1 MELCDIMSKNRKGY
15 SVKELY
21 RGLRREIMKK
31 LALLCCCLIAVLVFG
46 CGTPSEVPE
55 EKCAHGSY
63 EKGSERYV
71 KGKTCND
78 PLTKYAICNDCGE
91 EVRVGKVE
99 SRWKC
104 TSDSAKKPEV
114 VKKATC
120 TEEGISQWTCIE
132 CGAVRQFVVEK
143 IEHQYLHFFE
153 EDTPRCV
160 GCGMNA
166 PQIPVDHVHEYECT
180 WMDEYRNEIFNHY
193 VGGRNYKCKECDAS
207 YSECFDEH
215 GVFDAEA
222 VLRKLQKEARDMG
235 YVVVLDEGV
244 FPFNGDGQRLYSA
257 ISFKDTSSFEYVSDL
272 TELGKKLLQS
282 ALDYYSPASD
292 VYMYIRVDS
301 DFDWATTYFRVELYF
316 IGRDYYNESVMR

>member
-1 MELCDIMSKNRKGY
+1 
-15 SVKELY
+15 
-21 RGLRREIMKK
+21 MKK

-46 CGTPSEVPE
+46 CGTPSEEPD
-55 EKCAHGSY
+55 EKCPHGSY

-120 TEEGISQWTCIE
+120 TEDGISQWTCIE

-143 IEHQYLHFFE
+143 IEHLYLHFFE

-160 GCGMNA
+160 DCGLHLQEVA
-166 PQIPVDHVHEYECT
+166 ADHEHEYEET
-180 WMDEYRNEIFNHY
+180 GSHEYRHEIFNHY
-193 VGGRNYKCKECDAS
+193 VGVRYFGCKHCEDG
-207 YSECFDEH
+207 YSECFDEY
-215 GVFDAEA
+215 GVFEAEA
-222 VLRKLQKEARDMG
+222 ALRKLQKEAQEMG
-235 YVVVLDEGV
+235 FVVVLDEDK
-244 FPFNGDGQRLYSA
+244 FPFYIDSQHLFRS
-257 ISFKDTSSFEYVSDL
+257 ISHNETSSMEFVADMVDI
-272 TELGKKLLQS
+272 GKD
-282 ALDYYSPASD
+282 ALNEAASYYSPTSDCYMFIKVNCVYSGSATRFSVD
-292 VYMYIRVDS
+292 VY
-301 DFDWATTYFRVELYF
+301 FAFRNRF
-316 IGRDYYNESVMR
+316 NESWLR